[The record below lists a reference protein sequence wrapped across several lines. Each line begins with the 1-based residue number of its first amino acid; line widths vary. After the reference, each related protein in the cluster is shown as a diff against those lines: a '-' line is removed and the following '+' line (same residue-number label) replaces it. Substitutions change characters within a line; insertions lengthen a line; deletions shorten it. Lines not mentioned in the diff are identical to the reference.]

1 MTSLYRYVSLVIN
14 VASTIINFGNAFSV
28 DTAPC
33 NSLVFP
39 IKQPYIEGA
48 ELPSSAFDALID
60 SSDFMESSSET
71 SSVHQASS
79 CLMECFGKKASVTFQ
94 KRTSTFDAN
103 GPTEYILFAFDFDR
117 PIDDFGMLW

>member
-28 DTAPC
+28 DTPC
-33 NSLVFP
+33 ASLIFP

-48 ELPSSAFDALID
+48 ELPSSAFDTLID
-60 SSDFMESSSET
+60 SSDFMESSSEFP
-71 SSVHQASS
+71 SVHQASS
-79 CLMECFGKKASVTFQ
+79 CLMECFGKDASVTFEP
-94 KRTSTFDAN
+94 STFDTN
-103 GPTEYILFAFDFDR
+103 GNPTEYILFAFDFDR